1 MESKTQTRSMPKHE
15 ADQLAEADAARAS
28 ANERSTE
35 VIEDV
40 DDLLAEID
48 SILEEQ
54 SVLTNFRQKG
64 GE

>member
-1 MESKTQTRSMPKHE
+1 MESKSQTRSMPKAE
-15 ADQLAEADAARAS
+15 ADELAEADAVRAS
-28 ANERSTE
+28 ANERTSD

-40 DDLLAEID
+40 DELLAEID

>member
-1 MESKTQTRSMPKHE
+1 MESKTTTRSMPKGE
-15 ADQLAEADAARAS
+15 ADQLAESDAVRAATTERAS
-28 ANERSTE
+28 EI
-35 VIEDV
+35 IEDV

-54 SVLTNFRQKG
+54 SVLTNYRQKG